1 MKNKIFWRALI
12 AAFCALVLYMVNL
25 QRVENAKLT
34 IVQPRTSKVQHK
46 AKQAAKKEKEPRQ
59 PHAPKVASPE
69 YVKKVKV
76 DQGSKKSLARQI
88 EKVMG
93 QKDSYQ
99 VAVQDLNNSS
109 RYARVANTERV
120 HHVNG
125 TMRLFLL
132 AALYKKE
139 ESGKLGARTA
149 IKIKKSDHA
158 KGEKMLQ
165 THIDYGIAY
174 LREAMMRGDKTAANA
189 LLRKVGRSYVNRVI
203 RRFGAKDTQILHKF
217 TVTPVGRTT
226 ADNLD
231 VTMKG
236 IYQGRVLNRQHAYL
250 VLGAMHGKH
259 TKLAARISGATYS
272 VGDSNSA
279 TVLVQDQG
287 HSYCI
292 SVWSN
297 SNHHFA
303 QLGKSVEKW
312 FSKGH

>member
-12 AAFCALVLYMVNL
+12 AAFCAFVLYMANL
-25 QRVENAKLT
+25 QRLSTAKLT
-34 IVQPRTSKVQHK
+34 IVEPQSSKVAQ
-46 AKQAAKKEKEPRQ
+46 KKRQVKRPKEPKKPQ
-59 PHAPKVASPE
+59 APKVASPE
-69 YVKKVKV
+69 YATKIKV
-76 DQGSKKSLARQI
+76 DKGSQKTLAKQI

-93 QKDSYQ
+93 KKNSYQ

-109 RYARVANTERV
+109 RYARVANSSRV

-149 IKIKKSDHA
+149 IKIKKRDCA

-165 THIDYGIAY
+165 TNIDYGIAY
-174 LREAMMRGDKTAANA
+174 LREAMMHGNKTAANA
-189 LLRKVGRSYVNRVI
+189 LLRKVGRGYVNRI
-203 RRFGAKDTQILHKF
+203 SRRFGAKDSEIQNKF
-217 TVTPVGRTT
+217 TVSPVGKTT

-231 VTMKG
+231 VMMKG

-259 TKLAARISGATYS
+259 SKLAAKINGTTYS
-272 VGDSNSA
+272 VGDDNSG

-292 SVWSN
+292 SAWSN
-297 SNHHFA
+297 SDKKFA
-303 QLGKSVEKW
+303 QLGKTVEKW
-312 FSKGH
+312 FSKHH